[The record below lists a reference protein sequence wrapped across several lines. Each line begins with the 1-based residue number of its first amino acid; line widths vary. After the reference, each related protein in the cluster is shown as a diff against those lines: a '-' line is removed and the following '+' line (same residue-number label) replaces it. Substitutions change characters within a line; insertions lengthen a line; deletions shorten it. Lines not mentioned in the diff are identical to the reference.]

1 MSKQYPAGIISK
13 NAVVPAGPY
22 QTGAASGIWTMD
34 QQAYWNKQGL
44 WPIAGNVERDNY
56 FKYVTMLLHG
66 DGANGAQ
73 NSTFLDSS
81 PNNYTVT
88 LTNTVSQGSFSPYG
102 TTWSNYFDGSTG
114 FLSMTGSSSTNF
126 SGVDWTIE
134 TWVYSNGAPPADY
147 TYIIQSQT
155 GTNNWLPYLGISLM
169 VNGTINCAING
180 VNYTSTQTI
189 SFNAWNHL
197 ALVRSGGV
205 IKLYINGVA
214 SSVSVTAD
222 IVNSNL
228 SFWFGKVDNAPGGGG
243 YLYYFNGYLSNT
255 RFVKGT
261 AVYTSS
267 FTPSTTPLT
276 AITNTTLLINQS
288 NRHIDNSSSAYT
300 ITPTGSVY
308 VQRFSP
314 FAPTAAYSPSTTG
327 GSGRFDGT
335 SGWLR
340 IQSSG
345 GTAIGTSDFTLE
357 FWFYPLNGSVTQ
369 IEYRPPSTN
378 GAYLT
383 LGIIAGSTIELTVN
397 NAAQI
402 SAGFGPPS
410 NAWSHIAISR
420 VSGNTRLFY
429 NGVQAGSTWADSTNY
444 AAANGNLWWNAF
456 IGVRPCQGYISGYR
470 LATTGLY
477 SSTFTPPSTPP
488 TAITNTQQLLNFTNA
503 GIVDSSANFDLR
515 TVGNAAITTSTY
527 KYGTGS
533 ISFDGSGYL
542 YSRALPNP
550 NVALRTGDFTVE
562 AWINTNTLT
571 GERGF
576 IQTSATAGGLQ
587 TSYTDGIIG
596 VIVAGAGSY
605 TISMN
610 VGGTNV
616 VGSTAITTGT
626 WYHIALTRS
635 SGSVRL
641 FINGVLSS
649 GPTTI
654 TADLTGQY
662 ICVGGYYNTSY
673 LWNGY
678 IDDLRITKGVARY
691 TATFTPP
698 VKAFIDL

>member
-13 NAVVPAGPY
+13 TAIVPTGPY
-22 QTGAASGIWTMD
+22 QTGSASGIWTMD
-34 QQAYWNKQGL
+34 QQAYWSKQGL
-44 WPIAGNVERDNY
+44 WPIAGNYEKDNY
-56 FKYVTMLLHG
+56 FNYVTMLLHG
-66 DGANGAQ
+66 DGTNGAQ

-102 TTWSNYFDGSTG
+102 ANWSNYFDGSS
-114 FLSMTGSSSTNF
+114 FLDTSTTTQIIPTGSFT
-126 SGVDWTIE
+126 VE
-134 TWVYSNGAPPADY
+134 CWVYVTSTSNQAFVAQG
-147 TYIIQSQT
+147 TT
-155 GTNNWLPYLGISLM
+155 GNAGRFSICIEGGLWFAQIGSASINIGTPVANTWNYLAVTFNGSTLTLY
-169 VNGTINCAING
+169 VNGTSIGTASTTTSAQNTSLTIGTLGTNWQTTGYYVTGYISNVRVSNVVRTITTPTAP
-180 VNYTSTQTI
+180 YTSDANTRL
-189 SFNAWNHL
+189 L
-197 ALVRSGGV
+197 AC
-205 IKLYINGVA
+205 
-214 SSVSVTAD
+214 
-222 IVNSNL
+222 NSNRFIDSSGNYVFYIQSVAL
-228 SFWFGKVDNAPGGGG
+228 S
-243 YLYYFNGYLSNT
+243 
-255 RFVKGT
+255 
-261 AVYTSS
+261 
-267 FTPSTTPLT
+267 
-276 AITNTTLLINQS
+276 
-288 NRHIDNSSSAYT
+288 
-300 ITPTGSVY
+300 

-314 FAPTAAYSPSTTG
+314 FAPTAAYSSSTTG

-369 IEYRPPSTN
+369 IEYRPPSSN
-378 GAYLT
+378 GAYIT

-397 NAAQI
+397 NAARI
-402 SAGFGPPS
+402 SAGFGPPT

-420 VSGNTRLFY
+420 VSGSTRLFV

-533 ISFDGSGYL
+533 ISFDGSAYL

-550 NVALRTGDFTVE
+550 NVAFGTGDFTVE

-571 GERGF
+571 GEKGF

-587 TSYTDGIIG
+587 TSYTNG
-596 VIVAGAGSY
+596 VIAVVVAGAGSY
-605 TISMN
+605 TISVN
-610 VGGTNV
+610 IGGTTIT
-616 VGSTAITTGT
+616 GSVAITTGT
-626 WYHIALTRS
+626 WYHIAFTRS

-641 FINGVLSS
+641 FINGVLAG

-654 TADLTGQY
+654 TANLDGQY
-662 ICVGGYYNTSY
+662 ICIGGYYSTSY

-698 VKAFIDL
+698 EKAFIDF

>member
-102 TTWSNYFDGSTG
+102 DNWSNYFDGSSSLDT
-114 FLSMTGSSSTNF
+114 STTTQIIPTGSFT
-126 SGVDWTIE
+126 VE
-134 TWVYSNGAPPADY
+134 CWVYVTSTSNQAFVAQG
-147 TYIIQSQT
+147 TT
-155 GTNNWLPYLGISLM
+155 GNAGRFSLCIEGGLWFAQIGSASINIGTPVANTWNYLAVTFNGSTLTLY
-169 VNGTINCAING
+169 VNGTSIGTASTTTSAQNTSLTIGTLGSNWQTTGYYVTGYISNVRVSNVVRTITTPTAP
-180 VNYTSTQTI
+180 YTSDANTRL
-189 SFNAWNHL
+189 L
-197 ALVRSGGV
+197 AC
-205 IKLYINGVA
+205 
-214 SSVSVTAD
+214 
-222 IVNSNL
+222 NSNRFIDSSGNYVFNIQSVAL
-228 SFWFGKVDNAPGGGG
+228 S
-243 YLYYFNGYLSNT
+243 
-255 RFVKGT
+255 
-261 AVYTSS
+261 
-267 FTPSTTPLT
+267 
-276 AITNTTLLINQS
+276 
-288 NRHIDNSSSAYT
+288 
-300 ITPTGSVY
+300 

-369 IEYRPPSTN
+369 IEYRPPSSN
-378 GAYLT
+378 GAYIT
-383 LGIIAGSTIELTVN
+383 LGITAGSAIDFTVN
-397 NAAQI
+397 NASRI
-402 SAGFGPPS
+402 TAGFGPPT

-420 VSGNTRLFY
+420 VSGNTRLFV

-444 AAANGNLWWNAF
+444 LAANGNIWWNAF
-456 IGVRPCQGYISGYR
+456 LGVRPCQGYISGYR

-533 ISFDGSGYL
+533 ISFDGSAYL

-562 AWINTNTLT
+562 AWINTNVLT
-571 GERGF
+571 GEKGF

-616 VGSTAITTGT
+616 TGSIAITTGT

-641 FINGVLSS
+641 FINGVLAA

-698 VKAFIDL
+698 VKAFIDF